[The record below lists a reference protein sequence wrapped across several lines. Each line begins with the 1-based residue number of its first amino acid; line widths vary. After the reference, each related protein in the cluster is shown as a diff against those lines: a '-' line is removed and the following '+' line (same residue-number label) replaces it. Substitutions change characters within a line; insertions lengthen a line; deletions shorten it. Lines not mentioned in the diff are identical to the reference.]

1 MERLLAQVVYPENQ
15 QAGFAVGD
23 EAAHRAALDLAERA
37 DAPTIMALVD
47 SLRCLE
53 LIGGQLH
60 IITLRTAA
68 TQDGPWETKGFA
80 INYES
85 RDASMVQP
93 KPPEEVFGV
102 PVTELGEP
110 SPELAEPEPEEPPQN
125 GAAPEDEPIEEK
137 LPEPALSE

>member
-37 DAPTIMALVD
+37 DAPTIMAFVD
-47 SLRCLE
+47 ALRCLE

-60 IITLRTAA
+60 IISLRTAA
-68 TQDGPWETKGFA
+68 TQGGPWETKGFA

-85 RDASMVQP
+85 RDASMVQA
-93 KPPEEVFGV
+93 KPPEEVFGI
-102 PVTELGEP
+102 PVTDLGEP
-110 SPELAEPEPEEPPQN
+110 SPEVEPDEFDEEEPLDEAVPEEP
-125 GAAPEDEPIEEK
+125 AEEK
-137 LPEPALSE
+137 VPEPALSE